1 MGYIMQE
8 LLIGL
13 MHLFVNAT
21 CLTLLF
27 TVVEQTNLSRRM
39 IGNIRLGK
47 WLVYL
52 FLFLILS
59 GFFVNLLIAWQMF
72 SELIDISHIVNM
84 LTFILRPIYVFTQQN
99 LLLAF
104 ILLLNFVY
112 DKAEK
117 IQKLNLR
124 KYAQIIILLS
134 EITLW
139 VTYIALGI
147 LLL

>member
-1 MGYIMQE
+1 MQE